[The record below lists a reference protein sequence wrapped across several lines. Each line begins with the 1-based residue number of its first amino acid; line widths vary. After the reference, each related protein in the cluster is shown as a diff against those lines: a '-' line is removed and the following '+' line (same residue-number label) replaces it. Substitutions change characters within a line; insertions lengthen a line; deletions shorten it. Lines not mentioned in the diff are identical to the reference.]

1 MSTLG
6 GTPTGCPTL
15 ASRAEAG
22 ATRPFAVWSLN
33 MAHRSAMELRKQAK
47 DFREMAVHVADREFR
62 AALLMLADDFDQE
75 ATEMEGAE
83 ASKPQPER

>member
-1 MSTLG
+1 
-6 GTPTGCPTL
+6 
-15 ASRAEAG
+15 
-22 ATRPFAVWSLN
+22 
-33 MAHRSAMELRKQAK
+33 MELRKQAK